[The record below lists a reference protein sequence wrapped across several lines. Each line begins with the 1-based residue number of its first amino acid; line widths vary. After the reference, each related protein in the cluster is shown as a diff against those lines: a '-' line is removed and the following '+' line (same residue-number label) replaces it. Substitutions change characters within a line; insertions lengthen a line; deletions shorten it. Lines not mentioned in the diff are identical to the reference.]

1 MDNFTFSQPT
11 RIIFGKGVESQVGQ
25 EARTYGARAL
35 LHFGG
40 GSIKRSGLY
49 DRIVASLR
57 SAGIEWKELGGVQP
71 NPRLSLVKEG
81 ISLCREFGA
90 DIILAVG
97 GGSVIDSA
105 KAIAVG
111 VRYKGDV
118 WDFYS
123 GKAVPQEALP
133 LGVVLTIAAAGS
145 EAGGSSVITNEDG
158 LYKLSLHADCA
169 RPGFALC
176 NPELTYT
183 VGPYQ
188 TACGIADILAHVMER
203 YFTPQQ
209 DVEVTGRMCEA
220 VMTAVIASAR
230 RLMADPNSYEARAEI
245 MWAGTVAHNNILGV
259 GRRGDWSSHRIEHE
273 LSAAYDI
280 AHGAGLAIV
289 FPAWMKYVYKHDIAR
304 FKQFAQRVFQVAED
318 EDERMV
324 LEGISRLEDFFREIG
339 LPVTM
344 SEANLAYGLLD
355 EMAEKCATNSPN
367 IGNYVKLTADTVRRV
382 LELAK

>member
-1 MDNFTFSQPT
+1 M
-11 RIIFGKGVESQVGQ
+11 ES
-25 EARTYGARAL
+25 AR
-35 LHFGG
+35 
-40 GSIKRSGLY
+40 
-49 DRIVASLR
+49 
-57 SAGIEWKELGGVQP
+57 
-71 NPRLSLVKEG
+71 
-81 ISLCREFGA
+81 
-90 DIILAVG
+90 
-97 GGSVIDSA
+97 
-105 KAIAVG
+105 AIAVG

-158 LYKLSLHADCA
+158 LRKLSLHADCA

-209 DVEVTGRMCEA
+209 DVEVTDRMCET

-230 RLMADPNSYEARAEI
+230 RVMADPNSYEARAEI

-273 LSAAYDI
+273 LSAVYDI

-324 LEGISRLEDFFREIG
+324 LEGVSRLEDFFHEIG
-339 LPVTM
+339 LSVTM
-344 SEANLAYGLLD
+344 SEANLAYDLLD

>member
-1 MDNFTFSQPT
+1 
-11 RIIFGKGVESQVGQ
+11 
-25 EARTYGARAL
+25 
-35 LHFGG
+35 
-40 GSIKRSGLY
+40 
-49 DRIVASLR
+49 
-57 SAGIEWKELGGVQP
+57 
-71 NPRLSLVKEG
+71 
-81 ISLCREFGA
+81 
-90 DIILAVG
+90 
-97 GGSVIDSA
+97 
-105 KAIAVG
+105 
-111 VRYKGDV
+111 
-118 WDFYS
+118 
-123 GKAVPQEALP
+123 
-133 LGVVLTIAAAGS
+133 
-145 EAGGSSVITNEDG
+145 
-158 LYKLSLHADCA
+158 
-169 RPGFALC
+169 
-176 NPELTYT
+176 
-183 VGPYQ
+183 
-188 TACGIADILAHVMER
+188 MER

-355 EMAEKCATNSPN
+355 EMAEKCATSSPN